1 MARYIDADLLL
12 EELENNTPLN
22 WTDSEIELQQQFDF
36 QVFKHIIEYQPTA
49 DVVPKSEIEQ
59 IFAEID
65 EAIDN
70 LRGAFLRQRI
80 SEIKREHGVS
90 IK

>member
-1 MARYIDADLLL
+1 MVRC
-12 EELENNTPLN
+12 ENCIHEKVCLHRANIQ
-22 WTDSEIELQQQFDF
+22 TDTYAYMGVKYDTKEC
-36 QVFKHIIEYQPTA
+36 KHYMSA
-49 DVVPKSEIEQ
+49 DVVPKGEIER
-59 IFAEID
+59 IFAEVD